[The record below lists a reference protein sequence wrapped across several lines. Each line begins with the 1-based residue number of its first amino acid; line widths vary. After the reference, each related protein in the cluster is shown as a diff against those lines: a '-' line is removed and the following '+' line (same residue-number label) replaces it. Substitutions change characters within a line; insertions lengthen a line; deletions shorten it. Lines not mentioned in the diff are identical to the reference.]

1 MDSLQFVIIT
11 RSEISTQ
18 KTLIFKKI
26 SVFICRKLVFLCLL
40 FWSAY
45 LRGGFHLELVH
56 CVAGFRDVDVGRIT
70 VRHVVASPCLF
81 SGNHLSI
88 SFTRSFSA
96 SAPIMNANSRREFQ
110 KKRGS
115 SKRHCSGMQ
124 ITHRT
129 IFRTGRTDAGWV
141 EAVVGVIVVTL
152 ADHTEQILC
161 CNY

>member
-11 RSEISTQ
+11 HSEISTQ

-70 VRHVVASPCLF
+70 VRHVSASPYLF
-81 SGNHLSI
+81 WGNP
-88 SFTRSFSA
+88 F
-96 SAPIMNANSRREFQ
+96 
-110 KKRGS
+110 
-115 SKRHCSGMQ
+115 
-124 ITHRT
+124 
-129 IFRTGRTDAGWV
+129 
-141 EAVVGVIVVTL
+141 
-152 ADHTEQILC
+152 
-161 CNY
+161 

>member
-11 RSEISTQ
+11 HSEISTQ

-96 SAPIMNANSRREFQ
+96 SAPIMNANSRREFHGNFDLI
-110 KKRGS
+110 KMPGHLLRMVRLLFCAIPLS
-115 SKRHCSGMQ
+115 R
-124 ITHRT
+124 IW
-129 IFRTGRTDAGWV
+129 F
-141 EAVVGVIVVTL
+141 
-152 ADHTEQILC
+152 
-161 CNY
+161 

>member
-1 MDSLQFVIIT
+1 MDSLQFVIIS
-11 RSEISTQ
+11 RSEIGTQ

-96 SAPIMNANSRREFQ
+96 SAPIMNANSRRKFQ
-110 KKRGS
+110 KSGVRTKGTAVGCRSHTGRYS
-115 SKRHCSGMQ
+115 EQAALTQDGSKRSSVSSSLH
-124 ITHRT
+124 
-129 IFRTGRTDAGWV
+129 
-141 EAVVGVIVVTL
+141 
-152 ADHTEQILC
+152 
-161 CNY
+161 

>member
-1 MDSLQFVIIT
+1 MDSLQFVIIAH
-11 RSEISTQ
+11 SEISTQ
-18 KTLIFKKI
+18 KTLIFNKI

-56 CVAGFRDVDVGRIT
+56 GFAGFRDVDVGRIT

-110 KKRGS
+110 KKRGPCEKTLWRDTLYKWGCLMLS
-115 SKRHCSGMQ
+115 LSANLYVNFHYFHLLHVK
-124 ITHRT
+124 
-129 IFRTGRTDAGWV
+129 
-141 EAVVGVIVVTL
+141 IVV
-152 ADHTEQILC
+152 
-161 CNY
+161 